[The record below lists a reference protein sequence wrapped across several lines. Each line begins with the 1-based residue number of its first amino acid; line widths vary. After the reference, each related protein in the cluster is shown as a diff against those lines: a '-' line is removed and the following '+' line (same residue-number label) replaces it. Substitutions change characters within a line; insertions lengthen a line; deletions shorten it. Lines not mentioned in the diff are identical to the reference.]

1 MKLFKTIVFIGL
13 FSLPLFAQRIII
25 TKTAYERNLDVIN
38 AKLHSIHV
46 KMYVKKKGR
55 FYFIYTKEYANKE
68 IAEEKL
74 QEIQRLF
81 PYAKII
87 LPLKVTKE
95 EKPKKTVS
103 REQKESRKWIV
114 GFGVGSNSISGD
126 VGGRKTHS
134 NGDMSYRVK
143 AGYFFK
149 EYLLATLSYS
159 SVSAD
164 KQTIADS
171 YFTMDY
177 YYNMTQNS
185 NLFVGALLG
194 YSQLSVDL
202 PHATPSQSTLYG
214 FEAGVSYDIFGY
226 IPLSLTWQS
235 LFLDHTITITSAT
248 QKIDMHTTSQNI
260 IELGIAY
267 KF

>member
-25 TKTAYERNLDVIN
+25 TKTAYERNLDAIN

-46 KMYVKKKGR
+46 KMYVQKTDR

-68 IAEEKL
+68 MAEEKL

-87 LPLKVTKE
+87 VPPKVAKE
-95 EKPKKTVS
+95 E
-103 REQKESRKWIV
+103 EQKKKLSVEQQESRKWIV
-114 GFGVGSNSISGD
+114 GIGMGINSISGN
-126 VGGRKTHS
+126 VGGNTTHS

-159 SVSAD
+159 SVSGD
-164 KQTIADS
+164 KKTITDS
-171 YFTMDY
+171 YLATNY
-177 YYNMTQNS
+177 YYRVMQNS
-185 NLFVGALLG
+185 NLFIGALLG
-194 YSQLSVDL
+194 YSRLSMDL

-214 FEAGVSYDIFGY
+214 FQAGISYDMFGY

-235 LFLDHTITITSAT
+235 LFLDHTITLTSAT
-248 QKIDMHTTSQNI
+248 KKIEMHTTSQNI